1 LLERLF
7 PLEDWREREA
17 DLPFEIPFQSG
28 AEELWALVVV
38 LIEHQSDTERLMPLR
53 LLLFAVLYWERQWQE
68 WKRLAEPRPTLHLR
82 PVLPIVLYTSTRPWG
97 STRTLIDLLGE
108 PAEFHAFAPQWTPLI
123 WNLSEQAPEALL
135 ASTSEWLKAL
145 AVLRVEDVEAG
156 AFRDV
161 FTRAV
166 QEIAPLAA
174 ADPVRWNDLMR
185 MLLTWVFWRRPD
197 AERAALVTQAVT
209 CQADD
214 LFRKEIQT
222 MTNKLGPTL
231 VELSVAEGERKG
243 ELRNAR
249 KLLRALLEDRFG
261 PMPDALLKRIE
272 ASTDLE
278 RLQTAARQ
286 VYQIQKLD
294 DLPLQ

>member
-1 LLERLF
+1 MFSLGI
-7 PLEDWREREA
+7 A
-17 DLPFEIPFQSG
+17 IASG
-28 AEELWALVVV
+28 FYHNGLTA
-38 LIEHQSDTERLMPLR
+38 
-53 LLLFAVLYWERQWQE
+53 
-68 WKRLAEPRPTLHLR
+68 PTQVR
-82 PVLPIVLYTSTRPWG
+82 YP
-97 STRTLIDLLGE
+97 
-108 PAEFHAFAPQWTPLI
+108 
-123 WNLSEQAPEALL
+123 
-135 ASTSEWLKAL
+135 KAL
-145 AVLRVEDVEAG
+145 AVLHEQDAEA
-156 AFRDV
+156 ADFHEV

-166 QEIAPLAA
+166 QDIAPLAA
-174 ADPVRWNDLMR
+174 ADSVRWNDLMR

-197 AERAALVTQAVT
+197 AERAALVTEAVT

-231 VELSVAEGERKG
+231 VELTLAEGERKG
-243 ELRNAR
+243 ELRSAR

-261 PMPDALLKRIE
+261 VVPDALLQRID

-278 RLQTAARQ
+278 HLQTAVRQ